1 MAKSE
6 WLKRFRQGSFRGVEF
21 KTESHSSTGGRR
33 KQDHEFPQRNEGK
46 SEDLGKRLN
55 KFSLELFVL
64 GDDYFEQRDNLI
76 IALEAEGPGQLVHP
90 YLGEIT
96 VQAGVYSL
104 SETVTEGRVARF
116 TVEFT
121 KAGEGLFPAS
131 VEDELAKVEGFADV
145 ADGDSKSFFES
156 VFSVAAQAAHVIE
169 SATDS
174 MNDAVD
180 FMENAIKAV
189 TEPIAE
195 VTFLIKN
202 FKAAAQNLA
211 NAPGELA
218 DRVSE
223 MFNTM
228 LDTLS
233 DDPETT
239 RLIAT
244 QFVGFSYPEIV
255 GQTRS
260 SDRIRSNND
269 GLQNLFKQQAAFVE
283 SQAAVQVEFSASR
296 AAVNARDRIAEN
308 FDELLGTE
316 LVALDPDGESFTTIT
331 IDDNLFQSMKDLQT
345 SVIKVLPEIGLA
357 ESSEFI
363 SSKTLPALVIAY
375 QLFKDIE
382 KEAEIVDENNIEHP
396 GFVPGGETIEV
407 IGVGV

>member
-1 MAKSE
+1 MASE
-6 WLKRFRQGSFRGVEF
+6 WLKRFRQGSFRGVGF

-33 KQDHEFPQRNEGK
+33 KQDHEFPQRDEGK

-55 KFSLELFVL
+55 KFSLELLVL
-64 GDDYFEQRDNLI
+64 GDDYFDQRDALI
-76 IALEAEGPGQLVHP
+76 IALEAEGPGQLMHP

-104 SETVTEGRVARF
+104 NETVAEGRIARF

-131 VEDELAKVEGFADV
+131 VEDELEKV
-145 ADGDSKSFFES
+145 ADFAAAVDQDSKGFFETI
-156 VFSVAAQAAHVIE
+156 FSVAAQAAHVVE

-195 VTFLIKN
+195 ITFLIKN
-202 FKAAAQNLA
+202 FKGAAQSLA
-211 NAPGELA
+211 NAPDELA

-223 MFNTM
+223 MFSTM

-233 DDPETT
+233 DDPETA
-239 RLIAT
+239 RLITTA
-244 QFVGFSYPEIV
+244 FLGFQYPSVI
-255 GQTRS
+255 GQTRG

-269 GLQNLFKQQAAFVE
+269 ALQNLFKQQAVGAE
-283 SQAAVQVEFSASR
+283 SQAAVQVEFVSSD
-296 AAVNARDRIAEN
+296 AAIIARERIADN
-308 FDELLGTE
+308 IDGLLGAE
-316 LVALDPDGESFTTIT
+316 LVALDPDGESFTTTT
-331 IDDNLFQSMKDLQT
+331 IDDNLFQSMKDLQA
-345 SVIKVLPEIGLA
+345 SVIKVLPELGLA
-357 ESSEFI
+357 ESSEFTPP
-363 SSKTLPALVIAY
+363 KTLPALVIAY
-375 QLFKDIE
+375 QLFKDIN
-382 KEAEIVDENNIEHP
+382 KETEIVDENEIEHP
-396 GFVPGGETIEV
+396 GFVPGNEAIEV